1 MATFVMLG
9 LPDGTLGVAWP
20 SIRSS
25 FGLPLAALGV
35 LLGGITVSYL
45 LSGAASG
52 HLIARLGLKR
62 VLIGSISMFVAALGL
77 IAISP
82 LWWFLPLGMVVLGF
96 GAGTLDAALNA
107 FAATHRA
114 QRFLGLLHAAYS
126 AGGAL
131 GPLLVVTAVSAGLSW
146 RGAYGALSVVAFLM
160 LVAVWFAGGWRIP
173 GSPDSGQAP
182 ASADH
187 RSSGGADRAEHWLGL
202 LRSSRWPL
210 LLLSLAAFFIYTG
223 TEVAGGQ
230 WAFSFLTGG
239 RHTDI
244 RLAGAAV
251 SAFWGTQTA
260 VRAASG
266 FIAVRLGS
274 DRLIFISLAASLAG
288 AAALWWADNAVAEVL
303 ALGLFGGGLGPLFP
317 TLISL
322 TPLRFGSQ
330 AVQVVGYQVASASI
344 GGAVLA
350 GLTGVALQQWGL
362 LLLPALLFAGVAT
375 TMLLHY
381 AALRLA
387 PPQKATAPSPF
398 A

>member
-25 FGLPLAALGV
+25 FDLPLAALGA
-35 LLGGITVSYL
+35 LLGPITASYL

-52 HLIARLGLKR
+52 HLIARLGLQR

-82 LWWFLPLGMVVLGF
+82 VWWFLPVGMVVLGF
-96 GAGTLDAALNA
+96 GAGTLDAAMNA
-107 FAATHRA
+107 FAATHGA

-131 GPLLVVTAVSAGLSW
+131 GPLLVVAAVSLGLSW
-146 RGAYGALSVVAFLM
+146 RGAYGALTCVALI
-160 LVAVWFAGGWRIP
+160 LLAAVWFAGGWRIP
-173 GSPDSGQAP
+173 ASPEAATAP
-182 ASADH
+182 AGARQRRSAD
-187 RSSGGADRAEHWLGL
+187 GAGAEHRLQWLRSL
-202 LRSSRWPL
+202 HSSRWPL
-210 LLLSLAAFFIYTG
+210 LLFSLGAFFIYTG

-244 RLAGAAV
+244 RVAGAAV

-274 DRLIFISLAASLAG
+274 DRLIFASLALSLAG
-288 AAALWWADNAVAEVL
+288 AAALWWAPNGVVEVL

-322 TPLRFGSQ
+322 TPSRFGSQ
-330 AVQVVGYQVASASI
+330 AVQVVGYQIAAASI
-344 GGAVLA
+344 GGAVVA

-362 LLLPALLFAGVAT
+362 LLLPTLLFAGVAM

-381 AALRLA
+381 AALRLGR
-387 PPQKATAPSPF
+387 PETVTA
-398 A
+398 AA

>member
-1 MATFVMLG
+1 M
-9 LPDGTLGVAWP
+9 
-20 SIRSS
+20 I
-25 FGLPLAALGV
+25 
-35 LLGGITVSYL
+35 
-45 LSGAASG
+45 
-52 HLIARLGLKR
+52 
-62 VLIGSISMFVAALGL
+62 
-77 IAISP
+77 
-82 LWWFLPLGMVVLGF
+82 VLGF

-107 FAATHRA
+107 FAATHQA

-131 GPLLVVTAVSAGLSW
+131 GPLLVVAAVSAGLSW
-146 RGAYGALSVVAFLM
+146 RGAYGALSIVAFLM
-160 LVAVWFAGGWRIP
+160 LAAVWLAGGWRIP
-173 GSPDSGQAP
+173 GSADSAQVRAT
-182 ASADH
+182 
-187 RSSGGADRAEHWLGL
+187 ADRRTSAATEPAEHWLRL

-210 LLLSLAAFFIYTG
+210 LLLSLTAFFVYTG

-244 RLAGAAV
+244 RLAGVAV

-274 DRLIFISLAASLAG
+274 DRLIFISMAASLAG
-288 AAALWWADNAVAEVL
+288 AAALWWADNPVVEVL

-322 TPLRFGSQ
+322 TPHRFGSQ
-330 AVQVVGYQVASASI
+330 AVQVVGYQVASAAI

-387 PPQKATAPSPF
+387 APPSDGGTAP
-398 A
+398 